1 MKKEK
6 EVKERKR
13 KEEIKMEENKMKN
26 KTFKEEEQKWKEE
39 LIEKTFLVE
48 EKEVKKDWNQK
59 IKEVT
64 KKIKAE
70 QPEKKLEERLK
81 EAYFM
86 LLKKCKND
94 EEKEKL
100 TSEYEN
106 ALQFIKE
113 KRKEIKERKARQER
127 QRSKKNIA
135 SIVNSFKE
143 FIKEIEE
150 KQKPAEEK
158 QQASFIN
165 KEENQVEKPEIS
177 SNKEVKEVK
186 EVKKQ
191 PVVQQVVSN
200 KKEVVKMER
209 YLEQKIYRH
218 YYVDKS
224 KLKGSNGLPFGDL
237 FGTIWHP
244 EIKIGEVVIHFV
256 DEEKSN
262 IFEEIKI
269 KDVVVNKERNSSEIF
284 EESKLIKEMKGELG
298 GVDYIMVVTY
308 RAMAI
313 AGLNRHLLDLFKEL
327 NVPMAQDILNK
338 KVRKEGQ
345 ESLLMRIAKRYLN
358 SSSDVRNELQEKSEE
373 EGFNSVLGYIWYTE
387 CQNEES
393 PIGEIL
399 LLLYGEEFKS
409 LDFDDPKL
417 WKIKLGRR
425 VSEGEKPSVTYEEIQ
440 VFYSGNPEE
449 LFPLD
454 KGNNEQNNDKV
465 TTQIQLP
472 VVIKYGDKYKVTK
485 FIPNSVKINGKNV
498 AFPFPLH
505 RIVSGMQKQVVT
517 TAFAEIQK
525 RHLEGINGK
534 GKNLIMVL
542 YKLIDLDDLIKDYP
556 IYKQVLIGWFN
567 MSIKPSIWFK
577 SYKKFTTDKS
587 VFGYFSPDMSSKNN
601 PLGLVAPACN
611 MPGYEHLSWLG
622 LAINPLEIYTGDHGK
637 RMVGNAVIKA
647 FPVNISKMPG
657 NIYKTKILQEQL
669 LTGSM
674 MWELVVSD
682 FEGNF
687 TPIGEGALITKWGK
701 EKIEGALEGKV
712 EKGQPFK
719 IHNDTSGEKSL
730 TQGISK
736 VAVIYYHG
744 TKEEV
749 FKGALSDENV
759 AIIRAYNKRNNFVSV
774 NYIGRERAN
783 KVLKSKAS
791 FEPIYVDAYNEKG
804 ELIYEKAEL
813 VLQKSFLDL
822 TLDRRPMIVMQN
834 NSSVQQEVLTFG
846 MGKTKLPYQ
855 KYKKEVEERNKEA
868 KDILFSAYYYLSKRR
883 ISINEHKVPELKR
896 HPEKKLY
903 VLDENNLKE
912 LRQDGIIFHG
922 KRFFLP
928 SYSTNIEG
936 IGVVANDIL
945 TYVVNMS
952 KRQVNDAEIAKKQIK
967 ILLSKIQATYER
979 LSEVRIPMVR
989 SRLAIMKNLGLKSMV
1004 VSPHILELLIEDS
1017 RDKRAL
1023 EVLKA
1028 VGPKEF
1034 LKYYNIEVYGV
1045 RFPDFGYS
1053 GDYRI
1058 VAVDENLFETAAVST
1073 LNAALIGGDVDD
1085 DTISLKIVSMTT
1097 IKGSKLPIVK
1107 DETSIQQEE
1116 EKKKDILENNQLEDE
1131 PLNKEVINME
1141 KETKEPNVEF
1151 YVDGSYNSVTDK
1163 VGSAYIGLVD
1173 EKLTFKGTAQ
1183 LSNRA
1188 GLRNVFGEIT
1198 AALATVKLAKKK
1210 GYSKIKIYYDYSGIE
1225 KWVTGEW
1232 KAKNQITQKYSK
1244 LMQNSG
1250 VSIEFVKVKAHSGN
1264 KWNEVVDEMARKATL
1279 TPTTNSIQ
1287 NNTSKLSYSKSSPI
1301 ELLEKGVVI
1310 VNPVNTDGFM
1320 GKGLALEI
1328 AARFPQTNKNYV
1340 NKCKSGSFKP
1350 GDILFT
1356 KEGGV
1361 IIANLATKSN
1371 YKLPS
1376 KIEYIEKG
1384 LSNLKKFLD
1393 KPEYKDKKVILPK
1406 IGCGLGSLDWNVV
1419 RTLIE
1424 KELKSYNI
1432 IIALDEE
1439 IGPKESKAIERFM
1452 EENLIS
1458 ESITRFRDL
1467 YKIYGKEEYI
1477 RLINKYFSFPI
1488 SK

>member
-1 MKKEK
+1 
-6 EVKERKR
+6 
-13 KEEIKMEENKMKN
+13 MEENKMKN

-106 ALQFIKE
+106 ALQFI
-113 KRKEIKERKARQER
+113 
-127 QRSKKNIA
+127 IA

-158 QQASFIN
+158 QQVSFIN

-177 SNKEVKEVK
+177 SNKEVKEEIK
-186 EVKKQ
+186 EQ
-191 PVVQQVVSN
+191 PIEQQQVVEN
-200 KKEVVKMER
+200 KKEGGKQMEK
-209 YLEQKIYRH
+209 YLEQKVYRH

-224 KLKGSNGLPFGDL
+224 KLKNSNGLPFGDL

-284 EESKLIKEMKGELG
+284 EESKIIKEMKGELG
-298 GVDYIMVVTY
+298 GVDYVMVVAY
-308 RAMAI
+308 RAMAL
-313 AGLNRHLLDLFKEL
+313 AGLSRHLLEIFKEL
-327 NVPMAQDILNK
+327 TVPMAQDILNK
-338 KVRKEGQ
+338 KVRKNKK
-345 ESLLMRIAKRYLN
+345 ESLLMRISKKYLDSSEKAQIELKEKAK
-358 SSSDVRNELQEKSEE
+358 KEE
-373 EGFNSVLGYIWYTE
+373 FNSVLGYIWYTE

-393 PIGEIL
+393 PIGDIL

-409 LDFDDPKL
+409 LNFDDPKL
-417 WKIKLGRR
+417 WKVKLGRR
-425 VSEGEKPSVTYEEIQ
+425 VSEGEKPSVTYESIQ
-440 VFYSGNPEE
+440 EFYSGNPEE

-454 KGNNEQNNDKV
+454 KVNSEQNNDKV

-472 VVIKYGDKYKVTK
+472 IVIKYRDKYKVTK
-485 FIPNSVKINGKNV
+485 FIPNSVKINGENV
-498 AFPFPLH
+498 AFPFSLH

-517 TAFAEIQK
+517 TAFSEIQK

-534 GKNLIMVL
+534 GKNLVMTL

-556 IYKQVLIGWFN
+556 IYKEILISWFN
-567 MSIKPSIWFK
+567 MSIEPSNWFK
-577 SYKKFTTDKS
+577 SYRKFVTNKS
-587 VFGYFSPDMSSKNN
+587 VFGYFSPDMSNKNN

-611 MPGYEHLSWLG
+611 IPGYEHLSWLG

-647 FPVNISKMPG
+647 FPVNISKLPG
-657 NIYKTKILQEQL
+657 NIYRTKILQEQL

-687 TPIGEGALITKWGK
+687 TSIGEGALITKWGK

-719 IHNDTSGEKSL
+719 AHNDTSGEKAL
-730 TQGISK
+730 TQAFSDIS
-736 VAVIYYHG
+736 VLYYHG
-744 TKEEV
+744 TRVKV
-749 FKGALSDENV
+749 FQGALSDENV
-759 AIIRAYNKRNNFVSV
+759 AIIRAYNKRRNFISV

-783 KVLKSKAS
+783 KVLRNKPS
-791 FEPIYVDAYNEKG
+791 FEPIYVDAYDEKG

-813 VLQKSFLDL
+813 VLQKVYLDV

-855 KYKKEVEERNKEA
+855 KYKEETEKRNKEA
-868 KDILFSAYYYLSKRR
+868 KDILFSAYYYLSKGR
-883 ISINEHKVPELKR
+883 ISINEHKVPELKK

-912 LRQDGIIFHG
+912 LRKNGIIFHG

-928 SYSTNIEG
+928 SYSTYIEG
-936 IGVVANDIL
+936 IGIVANDIL

-952 KRQVNDAEIAKKQIK
+952 KRQTSDNKIAEKQIK
-967 ILLSKIQATYER
+967 MLLDKIQGAYER
-979 LSEVRIPMVR
+979 LSQVRIPMVR

-1017 RDKRAL
+1017 RNKRAL

-1034 LKYYNIEVYGV
+1034 LKYYNVEVYGV

-1058 VAVDENLFETAAVST
+1058 TAVDENLFETAAVST

-1085 DTISLKIVSMTT
+1085 DTISLKIVSMTP
-1097 IKGSKLPIVK
+1097 IKGKLPPSPKEDNKKEILLQKLLEEEKKFLGEKGVK
-1107 DETSIQQEE
+1107 EDKKQ

-1173 EKLTFKGTAQ
+1173 GKPLFKGTAQ
-1183 LSNRA
+1183 LSNKT
-1188 GLRNVFGEIT
+1188 GLRNIFGEIT
-1198 AALATVKLAKKK
+1198 AAFATVKLAKKK

-1279 TPTTNSIQ
+1279 MPTTNSIQ
-1287 NNTSKLSYSKSSPI
+1287 SNK
-1301 ELLEKGVVI
+1301 KG
-1310 VNPVNTDGFM
+1310 
-1320 GKGLALEI
+1320 
-1328 AARFPQTNKNYV
+1328 
-1340 NKCKSGSFKP
+1340 
-1350 GDILFT
+1350 
-1356 KEGGV
+1356 
-1361 IIANLATKSN
+1361 
-1371 YKLPS
+1371 
-1376 KIEYIEKG
+1376 
-1384 LSNLKKFLD
+1384 
-1393 KPEYKDKKVILPK
+1393 
-1406 IGCGLGSLDWNVV
+1406 
-1419 RTLIE
+1419 
-1424 KELKSYNI
+1424 
-1432 IIALDEE
+1432 
-1439 IGPKESKAIERFM
+1439 
-1452 EENLIS
+1452 
-1458 ESITRFRDL
+1458 
-1467 YKIYGKEEYI
+1467 
-1477 RLINKYFSFPI
+1477 IN
-1488 SK
+1488 